1 MAILKVFLVLSKDK
15 SIVTKTFGRQYWN
28 STSKSFLVDFVLFCC
43 LGENVHRIML
53 EDFST
58 LMMIFNNTLKNY
70 MEIRL
75 SITCTKP
82 QIGLPNVAC
91 MRQLIELELVV
102 AVSK

>member
-1 MAILKVFLVLSKDK
+1 
-15 SIVTKTFGRQYWN
+15 
-28 STSKSFLVDFVLFCC
+28 
-43 LGENVHRIML
+43 ML